1 MKIILIPT
9 MSFMTRLLKAIK
21 LLVKHPYF
29 HLFFFLAFIISS
41 CSKPPGKIGGEI
53 QPEQSKLDVDW
64 NDTTTVY
71 AYSLPDDSIR
81 TDEYVMGKNL
91 LGSVMDPVFG
101 STVAGIYSQL
111 KLSTPAPDFGDNPV
125 LDSLVL
131 HLLYQGDSYGDTSTP
146 LTVHVYEML
155 EGLEY
160 LDEYYSNT
168 IISVA
173 STDYADF
180 QFVPLTND
188 SVATII
194 PLRNPPLDNT
204 ATPDTVTLAPAL
216 RIPLSNVTTELGYRF
231 LNADTS
237 VLKDSEAF
245 IEFFKGL
252 YFVTEP
258 VNGGGSINYF
268 NLLAGSENNTKMM
281 LYYHNVI
288 DDTAVYDEFHFTID
302 AFTPHFNKYEHDF
315 TQAGSE
321 FKSQVV
327 NRDTALGQQ
336 KFYAQGLGG
345 VKSMVKFPFVRNWS
359 SAGTIAVNE
368 AKLIFTGFED
378 NPYNG
383 APAQLSLVEFDLQED
398 GSYPPL
404 LDELE
409 GQSYFDG
416 RYKSSTNS
424 YTFRITRHI
433 QSLIDDT
440 TKIDKGLIMFVRYA
454 NVIPER
460 YIFNGNQPLSDT
472 TLPFRLEMIYT
483 KLD

>member
-29 HLFFFLAFIISS
+29 HLFFILVFIFSS

-64 NDTTTVY
+64 SDTTTVY
-71 AYSLPDDSIR
+71 AYSLPDDSIQ
-81 TDEYVMGKNL
+81 TDESVMGTNL

-101 STVAGIYSQL
+101 STVTGIYSQY
-111 KLSTPAPDFGDNPV
+111 KLSAPAPDFGENPI

-146 LTVHVYEML
+146 LIVHVYEIL

-160 LDEYYSNT
+160 IGDYYSNT
-168 IISVA
+168 IIPVA

-180 QFVPLTND
+180 QFVPLTKD
-188 SVATII
+188 SVATIF
-194 PLRNPPLDNT
+194 PLRNPPLNDT
-204 ATPDTVTLAPAL
+204 ATPDTAILAPAL
-216 RIPLSNVTTELGYRF
+216 RIPLSNITTELGYRF

-252 YFVTEP
+252 YCVTEP
-258 VNGGGSINYF
+258 VNTGGSINYV
-268 NLLAGSENNTKMM
+268 NLLTGREHNTKMI

-288 DDTAVYDEFHFTID
+288 DDTAVYDEFHFIID
-302 AFTPHFNKYEHDF
+302 PFTPRINKFEHDF

-321 FKSQVV
+321 FKSQVID
-327 NRDTALGQQ
+327 RDTTLGQQ
-336 KFYAQGLGG
+336 MFYSQGVAG
-345 VKSMVKFPFVRNWS
+345 VKTLVKFPFIRNWS
-359 SAGTIAVNE
+359 NLGNIAINE
-368 AKLIFTGFED
+368 AKLIFSGFETE
-378 NPYNG
+378 PYNG
-383 APAQLSLVEFDLQED
+383 APAQLAMVEVQDD
-398 GSYPPL
+398 GTYLPIV
-404 LDELE
+404 DELE
-409 GQSYFDG
+409 GQSYFGG

-433 QSLIDDT
+433 QSLIDDS
-440 TKIDKGLIMFVRYA
+440 TKKDNGLAMFVRLA
-454 NVIPER
+454 TVNPER

-472 TLPFRLEMIYT
+472 ALPFRLEMIYT
-483 KLD
+483 TLD